1 MTKEL
6 SKAIITRSRMKNKC
20 NKWPSREKFLD
31 LKQIKNKRTNLT
43 KTAKKQYF
51 AKSTENQL
59 LTNKTFWNSIS
70 QFLANKKERNDD
82 VITLKG
88 SSTRIDLGPLLFNI
102 FINDLIG
109 FIKKS
114 SLYYFAD
121 DNTITAFEK
130 DITLLKETLQNEA
143 EIAIQWFKGNFMI
156 VNPGKFQAMIINRFR
171 RMENKHE
178 MYSDNKIIAI
188 EHSVKLL
195 GIEID
200 NQLKFDNHV
209 STLC

>member
-1 MTKEL
+1 
-6 SKAIITRSRMKNKC
+6 MKNKC

-70 QFLANKKERNDD
+70 QFLTNKKERNDD

-121 DNTITAFEK
+121 NNTITAFEK

-143 EIAIQWFKGNFMI
+143 EIAIQWFKDNFMI
-156 VNPGKFQAMIINRFR
+156 VNPGKFQAMIINRFGK
-171 RMENKHE
+171 MENKHE
-178 MYSDNKIIAI
+178 MYIDNKKITS